1 MSESDF
7 QVTQK
12 QAAEYLNVSTK
23 TISRYRKKG
32 LPYKMI
38 LNPVTGKQ
46 EVRFREEDLK
56 RWHEGRNL
64 LATYGQEGNSG
75 AQSTQQAVGTTPTSA
90 VLTSQQSATN
100 DYLAELLEV
109 YKGQIQLL
117 REQLEDMRGQ
127 LARRD
132 RQIDDLMRLMVGL
145 QLEYNPEPAETM
157 QQVEMSTDN
166 ETLSVDVAVDDDKK
180 IFSRE
185 ELSESILRLR
195 QRGKSYAEI
204 AEGLN
209 HINVATLSGAPHWSK
224 AEVQGLLPSLVNNN
238 HGVIEL

>member
-12 QAAEYLNVSTK
+12 QAADYLNVSTK

-46 EVRFREEDLK
+46 EVRFRQEDLK
-56 RWHEGRNL
+56 RWHEGRQL
-64 LATYGQEGNSG
+64 LATYGQEGKAG
-75 AQSTQQAVGTTPTSA
+75 TQSTQQAP
-90 VLTSQQSATN
+90 LTASSSTLPASQQAATN

-145 QLEYNPEPAETM
+145 QLEYNPEPAENI
-157 QQVEMSTDN
+157 QQVEMGTDN
-166 ETLSVDVAVDDDKK
+166 GTLSVDVDGDKK

-204 AEGLN
+204 AQGLN
-209 HINVATLSGAPHWSK
+209 HINAATLSGAPLWSK
-224 AEVQGLLPSLVNNN
+224 AEVQELLPSLVDNNQ
-238 HGVIEL
+238 GVIEL

>member
-1 MSESDF
+1 MSDSDF

-46 EVRFREEDLK
+46 EVRFRQQDLK
-56 RWHEGRNL
+56 RWHEGRQL
-64 LATYGQEGNSG
+64 LATYGQEGNVG
-75 AQSTQQAVGTTPTSA
+75 KQSTQQASTAASPSVVPA
-90 VLTSQQSATN
+90 APQSATN

-145 QLEYNPEPAETM
+145 QLEYNPEPAEKI
-157 QQVEMSTDN
+157 QQVELGADN
-166 ETLSVDVAVDDDKK
+166 GTISVDGDKK
-180 IFSRE
+180 QFSKD
-185 ELSESILRLR
+185 ELSESVLRLR
-195 QRGKSYAEI
+195 QRGKSYSEI
-204 AEGLN
+204 ARGLN
-209 HINVATLSGAPHWSK
+209 HINAATLSGAPLWSE
-224 AEVQGLLPSLVNNN
+224 AEVQGLLPSLVDN
-238 HGVIEL
+238 HQGVIEL

>member
-12 QAAEYLNVSTK
+12 QAADYLNVSTK

-46 EVRFREEDLK
+46 EVRFRQQDLK
-56 RWHEGRNL
+56 RWHEGRQL
-64 LATYGQEGNSG
+64 LATYGQEGNLG
-75 AQSTQQAVGTTPTSA
+75 TQSTQQASVTTPPNTLPA
-90 VLTSQQSATN
+90 ASQQAATN

-117 REQLEDMRGQ
+117 REQLEDMRSQ

-145 QLEYNPEPAETM
+145 QLEYNPDLAENM
-157 QQVEMSTDN
+157 QQVEMGTDN
-166 ETLSVDVAVDDDKK
+166 GTLSVDVDGDKK

-204 AEGLN
+204 AQGLN
-209 HINVATLSGAPHWSK
+209 HINVATLSGTPLWSE
-224 AEVQGLLPSLVNNN
+224 AEVQGLLPSLVENNQ
-238 HGVIEL
+238 GVIEL

>member
-12 QAAEYLNVSTK
+12 QAADYLNVSTK

-46 EVRFREEDLK
+46 EVRFRQDDLS
-56 RWHEGRNL
+56 RWHEGRQL
-64 LATYGQEGNSG
+64 LATYGQEGNP
-75 AQSTQQAVGTTPTSA
+75 APPPAAAAAEPAPRLRSA
-90 VLTSQQSATN
+90 AAAEQN
-100 DYLAELLEV
+100 DYLADLLEV
-109 YKGQIQLL
+109 YKDQIQML

-145 QLEYNPEPAETM
+145 QLEYKPEAQEADSLHGPSPDQAFSE
-157 QQVEMSTDN
+157 EDN
-166 ETLSVDVAVDDDKK
+166 KK
-180 IFSRE
+180 SFSRE

-204 AEGLN
+204 ARGLN
-209 HINVATLSGAPHWSK
+209 HINAAPLPGRSSWTE
-224 AEVQGLLPSLVNNN
+224 ADVQSLLPPIVNTD
-238 HGVIEL
+238 HSVIEL

>member
-46 EVRFREEDLK
+46 EVRFREEDLQ

-64 LATYGQEGNSG
+64 LATYGQEGNAGKQG
-75 AQSTQQAVGTTPTSA
+75 AQQASVATPPSAVSASQQA
-90 VLTSQQSATN
+90 ATN

-109 YKGQIQLL
+109 YKDQIQLL

-145 QLEYNPEPAETM
+145 QLEYNPEPAENM
-157 QQVEMSTDN
+157 QQVELGTDN
-166 ETLSVDVAVDDDKK
+166 GTVAVDGDKK
-180 IFSRE
+180 IFSKE
-185 ELSESILRLR
+185 ELSESVLRLR
-195 QRGKSYAEI
+195 QRGKSYSEI
-204 AEGLN
+204 ARGLN
-209 HINVATLSGAPHWSK
+209 HINAATLSGTPRWSA
-224 AEVQGLLPSLVNNN
+224 AEVQSLLPSLVDNNQ
-238 HGVIEL
+238 GVIEL

>member
-46 EVRFREEDLK
+46 EVRFREQDLK

-64 LATYGQEGNSG
+64 LATYGQEGNAGTQG
-75 AQSTQQAVGTTPTSA
+75 AQQASGSTPPSAVSASQQA
-90 VLTSQQSATN
+90 ATN

-109 YKGQIQLL
+109 YKEQIQLL

-145 QLEYNPEPAETM
+145 QLEYNPEPAEKI
-157 QQVEMSTDN
+157 QQVELGTDN
-166 ETLSVDVAVDDDKK
+166 GTISVDGDKK
-180 IFSRE
+180 IFSKE
-185 ELSESILRLR
+185 ELSESVFRLR

-204 AEGLN
+204 ARGLN
-209 HINVATLSGAPHWSK
+209 HINAATLSGAPLWNE
-224 AEVQGLLPSLVNNN
+224 AEVQGLLPSLVDNN

>member
-12 QAAEYLNVSTK
+12 QAADYLNVSTK

-46 EVRFREEDLK
+46 EVRFRQQDLK
-56 RWHEGRNL
+56 RWHEGRRL
-64 LATYGQEGNSG
+64 LATYGQEGNPG
-75 AQSTQQAVGTTPTSA
+75 TQSTQQASVTTPPNTLPA
-90 VLTSQQSATN
+90 ASQQAATN

-145 QLEYNPEPAETM
+145 QLEYNPDLAENM
-157 QQVEMSTDN
+157 QQVEMGTDN
-166 ETLSVDVAVDDDKK
+166 GTLSVDVDGDKK

-204 AEGLN
+204 AQGLN
-209 HINVATLSGAPHWSK
+209 HINVATLSGTPLWSE
-224 AEVQGLLPSLVNNN
+224 AEVQGLLPSLVENNQ
-238 HGVIEL
+238 GVIEL

>member
-1 MSESDF
+1 MSDSDF

-46 EVRFREEDLK
+46 EVRFREEDLR
-56 RWHEGRNL
+56 RWHDGRNL
-64 LATYGQEGNSG
+64 LATYGQEGNAGKQG
-75 AQSTQQAVGTTPTSA
+75 AQQATVSTPTSA
-90 VLTSQQSATN
+90 VSGSHQAATN

-109 YKGQIQLL
+109 YKEQIQLL

-145 QLEYNPEPAETM
+145 QLEYNPEPAENM
-157 QQVEMSTDN
+157 QQVELGTDN
-166 ETLSVDVAVDDDKK
+166 RTVDVDGDKK
-180 IFSRE
+180 IFSKE
-185 ELSESILRLR
+185 ELSESVLRLR

-204 AEGLN
+204 ARGLN
-209 HINVATLSGAPHWSK
+209 HINAATLSGTPLWSA
-224 AEVQGLLPSLVNNN
+224 AEVQSLLPSLVDNN